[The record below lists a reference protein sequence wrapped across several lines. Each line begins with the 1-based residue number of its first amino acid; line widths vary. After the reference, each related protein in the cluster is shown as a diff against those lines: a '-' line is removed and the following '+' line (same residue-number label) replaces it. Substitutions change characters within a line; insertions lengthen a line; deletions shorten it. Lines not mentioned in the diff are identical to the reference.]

1 MTPPADSQPTM
12 MWSTISSL
20 RQLLRFNRGAVEVQE
35 HGEFDHALIEDPSVE
50 ALQQELRGDMT
61 DVACMRADGRQTWR

>member
-35 HGEFDHALIEDPSVE
+35 HGEFDHALIEDPVSRRYNKSF
-50 ALQQELRGDMT
+50 A
-61 DVACMRADGRQTWR
+61 AI